1 MIVAVEVLVA
11 VLVELGCHGIFDVLM
26 LMPVGMIGGSV
37 VEEFLSGALGL
48 TGFPGIRE
56 LFRLSTLYWKQCT
69 FINRV

>member
-48 TGFPGIRE
+48 TGFPGVPE
-56 LFRLSTLYWKQCT
+56 
-69 FINRV
+69 